1 VTLAHVAG
9 VPLEELLML
18 APAVSAYWI
27 ALRAARPRAAQRG
40 PANDCRPTAPSSE
53 SARASDEPGGAV

>member
-9 VPLEELLML
+9 VPLEELLAL
-18 APAVSAYWI
+18 APTAGACWV
-27 ALRAARPRAAQRG
+27 ALRAARPRPGQRR
-40 PANDCRPTAPSSE
+40 PANDCRPTAPSRD